1 MRNLV
6 TNVPYT
12 KFYPVFLQEERQ
24 AARLGC
30 QCRLEYRSGELDP
43 DLRSEALNH
52 GEMLCHAQ
60 ESPNMYFVL
69 VQIFP
74 VVEIQSLMMCTA
86 KCLH

>member
-24 AARLGC
+24 AARLGY

-52 GEMLCHAQ
+52 GKMLCRAQ
-60 ESPNMYFVL
+60 ESPDMYSVL
-69 VQIFP
+69 VQIFS
-74 VVEIQSLMMCTA
+74 VVEIESLRVYTA
-86 KCLH
+86 ECLH